1 MCVCVSVCV
10 CVCARACVCGCVCTW
25 QNELLEHSV
34 RSLTDE
40 LQDISSERSVFQE
53 KAHRLNLE
61 MNQILGNDH
70 IRLLDVDALC
80 MENRW
85 VCCSHRP
92 LKAPPDRPVLHICTS
107 VGQRL

>member
-1 MCVCVSVCV
+1 MCVCVCV
-10 CVCARACVCGCVCTW
+10 W

-85 VCCSHRP
+85 VGG
-92 LKAPPDRPVLHICTS
+92 LL
-107 VGQRL
+107 